1 MHHSYLD
8 KYARHDSPLHRLD
21 ARVKTLLA
29 MAAVILIASQ
39 AGPGPLFFAAL
50 LFLIVILRATAGIPM
65 SYLMTR
71 SAVILPFS
79 LFAALTLA
87 FSGRFSGA
95 LWDGAGLHLTIEGLN
110 RAAALILRSFAAVS
124 FMILLINTTP
134 FDYLLKAL
142 RWLKVP
148 GLFVLLLS
156 FFYRYLYL
164 LWDERERMQ
173 RARDLRYFGGRWPQQ
188 LALTGNLAASLFLR
202 SYERAE
208 RVHQAMLSRGWDGH
222 IGKEGGWVWEAKD
235 LTALLLGISVLLA
248 LWLIR
253 SI

>member
-1 MHHSYLD
+1 VHHSYLD
-8 KYARHDSPLHRLD
+8 KYARRDSPLHRLD
-21 ARVKTLLA
+21 ARVKTLPA
-29 MAAVILIASQ
+29 MAAVILIASN
-39 AGPGPLFFAAL
+39 GKPGPIFFAAL
-50 LFLIVILRATAGIPM
+50 LSLIVILCAVAKIPLT
-65 SYLMTR
+65 YLMTR
-71 SAVILPFS
+71 SAVVLPFS

-87 FSGRFSGA
+87 FSHRFAGTH
-95 LWDGAGLHLTIEGLN
+95 WEVAGLNLTSEGLN
-110 RAAALILRSFAAVS
+110 RGAGLVLRSFAAVG

-134 FDYLLKAL
+134 FDQILKAL

-173 RARDLRYFGGRWPQQ
+173 RARDLRYFGGRWYQQ

-208 RVHQAMLSRGWDGH
+208 RVQKAMSSRGWDGNFRRP
-222 IGKEGGWVWEAKD
+222 GGWDWRAGD
-235 LTALLLGISVLLA
+235 LTALLPAIFLLLM

-253 SI
+253 GI